1 MRSRSTS
8 WSNSSPSS
16 RESVPAAFLA
26 SRSRTRSTVASD
38 KRNAAISS
46 AEGAREKKSA
56 ISSVGLVS
64 DA

>member
-1 MRSRSTS
+1 
-8 WSNSSPSS
+8 
-16 RESVPAAFLA
+16 LA